1 MNPDSEK
8 QVYTDTSQ
16 NTQPV
21 QEPSQESLPAPVNAV
36 PVITLASNSMEAEL
50 HIEPPQN
57 GGSDLTA
64 EELKAALAAKGVV
77 YGILE
82 NILEA
87 LEKNPHYDRPVVVAR
102 GLAPIDGAPA
112 ELSYKVRLGKDLK
125 PRENADGTVD
135 YKDLGLFEN
144 VKENDILCIK
154 TPATAGTPGCNIFG
168 TVIAARPGKD
178 LALPAGK
185 NTKLSPDQ
193 LQLLAE
199 CDGQV
204 DMVGQKLH
212 VQNTFILN
220 DDVCNATGNINF
232 LGNLMINGNILTG
245 FSVQATGNITVNGS
259 VEGAQVVAGGNIVL
273 KEGLNGGSQGI
284 VQAGGYI
291 KAKYIQSGR
300 AQAGG
305 DIESTFVQHSYIQS
319 GANINLVGNKGTLA
333 GGRAVARNS
342 INGAFIGGK
351 NSPVPTVLEVGNDP
365 ATVERHQQ
373 LEQQI
378 ETSKNQKAS
387 LTQAITML
395 REYEKKGNLTADK
408 KTALEQACTVC
419 CQLTENLEKL
429 EAELVIVHEEMATV
443 GYGTINIKQSIYP
456 GVRIIIGPEQVLLE
470 TKYDF
475 CSFMRGEQGITFVP
489 LR

>member
-8 QVYTDTSQ
+8 QVYADASQ
-16 NTQPV
+16 DSQ
-21 QEPSQESLPAPVNAV
+21 PSQEPAPINAA
-36 PVITLASNSMEAEL
+36 PVVTLASNNMEAEL
-50 HIEPPQN
+50 KIIPPQN

-64 EELKAALAAKGVV
+64 EELKAALAAKGVI

-82 NILEA
+82 NILEDLA
-87 LEKNPHYDRPVVVAR
+87 KQPHYDQPVVVAK
-102 GLAPIDGAPA
+102 GLWPIDGRPA

-125 PRENADGTVD
+125 PRENPDGTVD
-135 YKDLGLFEN
+135 YKDLGIFEN
-144 VKENDILCIK
+144 VKENDVLCIK
-154 TPATAGTPGCNIFG
+154 TPATAGTPGYNVLG
-168 TVIAARPGKD
+168 AEVAAKPGRD
-178 LALPAGK
+178 ATLPAGK
-185 NTKLSPDQ
+185 NTKLSEDQ
-193 LQLLAE
+193 LQLLAA

-204 DMVGQKLH
+204 DLIGQKLH
-212 VQNTFILN
+212 VQNTFILKG
-220 DDVCNATGNINF
+220 DVCNATGNINF
-232 LGNLMINGNILTG
+232 LGNLIINGNVLTG
-245 FSVQATGNITVNGS
+245 FSVQATGNVTVNGS

-273 KEGLNGGSQGI
+273 KEGLNGNGQGS

-319 GANINLVGNKGTLA
+319 GSNINLIGSKGTLA
-333 GGRAVARNS
+333 GGKAVARNS
-342 INGAFIGGK
+342 INGSFIGGK

-395 REYEKKGNLTADK
+395 KEYEKKGTLTADK
-408 KTALEQACTVC
+408 RNALEQARTIC
-419 CQLTENLEKL
+419 CQLTESLEKM
-429 EAELVIVHEEMATV
+429 EAELEVVHEELATV

-456 GVRIIIGPEQVLLE
+456 GVRIVIGPEQVLLE

-475 CSFMRGEQGITFVP
+475 CSFMRGEQGITFTP